1 MSPLWLRRRR
11 QRDMFIAMTRTS
23 LLTTFASVGLSV
35 ATLFS
40 HSAAAA
46 PAKKPAPVVAPKVGD
61 VLPFPALKTW
71 LVGAPNTDDASG
83 KVVLH
88 WFCGPKIKACTD
100 DLASVIS
107 LRDMQKLYVVAY
119 INGSQ
124 RDAKKFD
131 PIHDDVGA
139 GAVSYGPEDAKLTK
153 AFNFGAQPGAV
164 VVDVDGKVAYVDGS
178 GDPAAIDARNS
189 KIKALVAAIKD
200 FSATPTGADKMKV
213 GERFDLNLD
222 IELSS
227 WLKFS
232 KSEAPSVTLT
242 VPSTI
247 KCDKTTLA
255 ESDLKVN
262 GQSMIATFSCTAT
275 KAGSYEVQ
283 ALYRFSYDQSSG
295 GTGIGTDAVKWK
307 FAAGM

>member
-1 MSPLWLRRRR
+1 M
-11 QRDMFIAMTRTS
+11 
-23 LLTTFASVGLSV
+23 
-35 ATLFS
+35 LFS
-40 HSAAAA
+40 HAASSA
-46 PAKKPAPVVAPKVGD
+46 PAKKPAPVVAPNVGD

-88 WFCGPKIKACTD
+88 WFCGPKIKTCAD

-119 INGSQ
+119 IAGSQ
-124 RDAKKFD
+124 RDAKKLD

-139 GAVSYGPEDAKLTK
+139 GAVGYGPEDVKLTK
-153 AFNFGAQPGAV
+153 EFGFGTQPSSV
-164 VVDVDGKVAYVDGS
+164 VVDVDGKVAYIDGS
-178 GDPAAIDARNS
+178 GDAAALDARNT

-200 FSATPTGADKMKV
+200 FTATPTVAAKMKV
-213 GERFDLNLD
+213 GDRFDLNLD

-247 KCDKTTLA
+247 KCDKTTLTDA
-255 ESDLKVN
+255 DLKVN
-262 GQSMIATFSCTAT
+262 GQSMIATFSCSAT